1 MDDSNFKENYKES
14 LRKEKLKMYSEH
26 DISFLL
32 SDNNVDAERLF
43 TQFESVLR
51 AAIKVVKREYEVNLK
66 HM

>member
-1 MDDSNFKENYKES
+1 
-14 LRKEKLKMYSEH
+14 MYSEH

-32 SDNNVDAERLF
+32 SDNNVDAKLLF